1 MSQTVKAVQLSQ
13 FGSPEALKFVEVSV
27 GEPGPGEARVRHH
40 AIGLNYIDIY
50 QRTGVYPNQLPFIL
64 GMEGSGIVEAVG
76 KGVTHVK
83 PGDRVAYAGNPVGA
97 YTEARVKI
105 GRASCRERV

>member
-13 FGSPEALKFVEVSV
+13 FGSPEVLKSVDVNV

-64 GMEGSGIVEAVG
+64 GMEGSGIV
-76 KGVTHVK
+76 
-83 PGDRVAYAGNPVGA
+83 
-97 YTEARVKI
+97 
-105 GRASCRERV
+105 